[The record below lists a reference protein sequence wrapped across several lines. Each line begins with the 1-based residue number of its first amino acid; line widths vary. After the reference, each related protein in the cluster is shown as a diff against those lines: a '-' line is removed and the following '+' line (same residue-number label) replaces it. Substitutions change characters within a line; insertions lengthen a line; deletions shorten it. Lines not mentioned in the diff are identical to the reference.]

1 MKAPAKAARFLSS
14 AEDLDEEIQP
24 PLLVI
29 AQRVLLS
36 DPLAAQAS
44 LAVLRASHPVV
55 LFGRVGDGAP
65 PGLLTFTDK
74 SVPVYSP
81 DPGFLI
87 HCVEASGGD
96 LSNSILISNDA
107 KDVVMSKAAGLP
119 SIGIGGGE
127 TTAMLAKAH
136 PDLIIESLDL
146 VPDAIV
152 KLKDS
157 STY

>member
-1 MKAPAKAARFLSS
+1 MKAPAKATRFLSS
-14 AEDLDEEIQP
+14 AEDLDVEIQP

-65 PGLLTFTDK
+65 PGLLNFTDK

-127 TTAMLAKAH
+127 TAMLAKAH

>member
-14 AEDLDEEIQP
+14 TEDLDEETTQP

-55 LFGRVGDGAP
+55 LFGRVGEGA
-65 PGLLTFTDK
+65 PGLLNFTDK

-127 TTAMLAKAH
+127 TAMLAKAH

>member
-1 MKAPAKAARFLSS
+1 LKAPAKAARFLSS
-14 AEDLDEEIQP
+14 TEDLDEETTQP

-55 LFGRVGDGAP
+55 LFGRVGEGA
-65 PGLLTFTDK
+65 PGLLNFTDK

-127 TTAMLAKAH
+127 TAMLAKAH

>member
-1 MKAPAKAARFLSS
+1 LKAPARFLSS
-14 AEDLDEEIQP
+14 EEDLDEEIQP

-55 LFGRVGDGAP
+55 LFGRVGDGAER
-65 PGLLTFTDK
+65 PGLLNFTDK

-127 TTAMLAKAH
+127 TAMLAKAH